1 MDYWTHEVLSRLMQ
15 RVENDEEHQLL
26 LMQCRNAE
34 MDYLTIME
42 RISEEDRLIIEEYIS
57 ICEDMEY
64 RKTQLAYEM
73 GLFDSRIIR

>member
-1 MDYWTHEVLSRLMQ
+1 MDYWTHEVFSRLMQ

-42 RISEEDRLIIEEYIS
+42 RISEEDRLIIEEYI
-57 ICEDMEY
+57 
-64 RKTQLAYEM
+64 
-73 GLFDSRIIR
+73 